1 MSTIEIWLLEGLL
14 KKIVRQG
21 YQENKIRTL
30 FAMLRLAVDEEYTE
44 DNLVTR
50 NVFLRELFDSTE

>member
-1 MSTIEIWLLEGLL
+1 MSTIEIWLLKGLL